1 MFVNLNKYIYSSIC
15 KAIKKFNFSNSILF
29 LKLLAKL
36 FLHPSTVK
44 SVYYYRLLFSYPR
57 ISYKWNC
64 LEYGL
69 PDSLVGKESACNA
82 GNPSLIP
89 GLGRSPG
96 GGHDNPL
103 KYFGLENSMDCIVHG
118 VVKSWTWLSNFH
130 KHTHIHIECTLV
142 YLTYYFQ
149 YNNLGIECFNIN
161 CLFLKFMIRIVF
173 YKHIMMFKNLLFDRY
188 FGFSE
193 VLSY

>member
-1 MFVNLNKYIYSSIC
+1 MLFAGMNEPVNWNDCVLIIQSSNLECVSESYIPLNWQRLRNWFQVCIQQFFLKIYS
-15 KAIKKFNFSNSILF
+15 
-29 LKLLAKL
+29 AKRASQVAL
-36 FLHPSTVK
+36 VVK
-44 SVYYYRLLFSYPR
+44 NP
-57 ISYKWNC
+57 
-64 LEYGL
+64 
-69 PDSLVGKESACNA
+69 PASAGDIGDN
-82 GNPSLIP
+82 SLIP

-118 VVKSWTWLSNFH
+118 VIKSWTWLSNFH

-173 YKHIMMFKNLLFDRY
+173 YKHIMMFKNLLFDRH